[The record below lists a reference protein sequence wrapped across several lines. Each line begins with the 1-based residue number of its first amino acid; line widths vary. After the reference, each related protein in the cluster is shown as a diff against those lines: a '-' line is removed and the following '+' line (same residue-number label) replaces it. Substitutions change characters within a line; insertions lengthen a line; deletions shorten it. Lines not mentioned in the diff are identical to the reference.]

1 MTRTLQRPTAWIA
14 VTAFLGA
21 FSLPLVNVHVGDA
34 DVAETV
40 SLGPSHPVE
49 QFEAVHPPVGGDHC
63 VLCHW
68 LRDISGLSAG
78 ATFFSAT
85 ALLPLAIKT
94 PPPTAHADSPVLFGR
109 SSRAPPSL
117 V

>member
-1 MTRTLQRPTAWIA
+1 MSRRLQRWAAWIA

-34 DVAETV
+34 DVAESV
-40 SLGPSHPVE
+40 NLGPSHPIE

-63 VLCHW
+63 ALCHW

-78 ATFFSAT
+78 TVAFSVSS
-85 ALLPLAIKT
+85 LLPLAIKT
-94 PPPTAHADSPVLFGR
+94 PQPAPHVEAPVLFGR
-109 SSRAPPSL
+109 SSRAPPTL
-117 V
+117 G